1 MFKHND
7 NFFSDI
13 TDSQTIFIDM
23 ESGVFYVLPL
33 FANLV
38 FKLLLNSKTIP
49 EIIQIFQQI
58 PEIPSDFE
66 QRIQNV
72 YDNLIKYQ
80 LILESDTPDSLPDA
94 ELTDFVLQ
102 ELQETDFAYKIEPS
116 TDVQQLLLDDPI
128 HDVSLDGWTPFAK

>member
-7 NFFSDI
+7 KMFADI
-13 TDSQTIFIDM
+13 TDTQTIFIDM
-23 ESGVFYVLPL
+23 ESGVFYILPL

-38 FKLLLNSKTIP
+38 FRLLLNRKTIEEITDILSKLP
-49 EIIQIFQQI
+49 EA
-58 PEIPSDFE
+58 PADTV

-80 LILESDTPDSLPDA
+80 LILESDTPDTVP
-94 ELTDFVLQ
+94 EIQLTDILIQDLQ
-102 ELQETDFAYKIEPS
+102 ESNFAYKIEPS

-128 HDVSLDGWTPFAK
+128 HDVSLDGWTPFAQ

>member
-1 MFKHND
+1 MFKRND

-38 FKLLLNSKTIP
+38 FKMVLNGKTLD
-49 EIIQIFQQI
+49 EITKIFSTI
-58 PEIPSDFE
+58 PEIPSDWA
-66 QRIQNV
+66 QRINDV

-80 LILESDTPDSLPDA
+80 LILPCETPDVLPNA